1 MRLLFV
7 VLALA
12 GGFGVVL
19 YAAYWLVLPLDPAAG
34 GQDPGEVAARGGRD
48 LTGALGLVVLAVGA
62 VVLLPAIGLP
72 GPGWAALPLLLV
84 AVGIV
89 VVWRQSDDVQ
99 RSQAVADLGSGAR
112 ERARAA
118 LRVSWRRSLIGVGLV
133 VVGVIGLLLG
143 RGDLVGAL
151 RSFAAGVLVVGGVA
165 LVLLPWILAALRALT
180 AERRARIRSEERAEV
195 AAHVH
200 DSVLQTLTLI
210 QRNADDPRE
219 VGAAGP
225 RRGARAARL
234 ALPARCRTRTATF
247 AAARRTRSPPRSRT
261 SHGVA
266 VERRRGRRRAAR
278 RAAVAAL
285 SQAAREA
292 MVNAAKYAGRR
303 RCRCYAEVRG
313 RRREGLRPR
322 PRPRLR
328 PRARCPPTGWAC
340 GSRSSAGW
348 RGIGGTATMRSGPG
362 GGTEVAL
369 TLPGTA
375 TAPEP
380 T

>member
-195 AAHVH
+195 AAQVH

-210 QRNADDPRE
+210 QRAADDPRE
-219 VGAAGP
+219 V
-225 RRGARAARL
+225 ARL
-234 ALPARCRTRTATF
+234 ARTEERAL
-247 AAARRTRSPPRSRT
+247 RSWLYEPVSDPEAMFS
-261 SHGVA
+261 
-266 VERRRGRRRAAR
+266 
-278 RAAVAAL
+278 AAVARVVAEVEASYDVELDLVTVGDAPLEPRVAAL
-285 SQAAREA
+285 LQAVREA
-292 MVNAAKYAGRR
+292 VVNAAKHAGGQVSVFVE
-303 RCRCYAEVRG
+303 CEAGAVKVFVRDRG
-313 RRREGLRPR
+313 AGFDPELVPAD
-322 PRPRLR
+322 RL
-328 PRARCPPTGWAC
+328 
-340 GSRSSAGW
+340 GW
-348 RGIGGTATMRSGPG
+348 RESIVGRMARVGGTATLRTAPG

-380 T
+380 S